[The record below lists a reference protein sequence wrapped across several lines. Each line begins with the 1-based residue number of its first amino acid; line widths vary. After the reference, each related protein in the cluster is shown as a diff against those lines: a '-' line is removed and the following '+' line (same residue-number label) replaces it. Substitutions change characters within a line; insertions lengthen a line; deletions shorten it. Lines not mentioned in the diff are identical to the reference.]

1 MLIKWQ
7 RPDFPGVTE
16 TFKYME
22 GLSEGLA
29 FGTGCKHFLL
39 GPQPL
44 TSFLFGKEGQERWE
58 GGKIGEKLANS
69 TSEILIMVF
78 ALARHGVSR
87 EVPCSALKG
96 ETHTHSHTI
105 FPGSS
110 GFASLLYGQN

>member
-1 MLIKWQ
+1 
-7 RPDFPGVTE
+7 
-16 TFKYME
+16 ME

-78 ALARHGVSR
+78 ALH
-87 EVPCSALKG
+87 
-96 ETHTHSHTI
+96 
-105 FPGSS
+105 
-110 GFASLLYGQN
+110 

>member
-1 MLIKWQ
+1 
-7 RPDFPGVTE
+7 
-16 TFKYME
+16 ME

-69 TSEILIMVF
+69 TSEGGNRRWKEEGGDMTQWIID
-78 ALARHGVSR
+78 
-87 EVPCSALKG
+87 
-96 ETHTHSHTI
+96 
-105 FPGSS
+105 
-110 GFASLLYGQN
+110 

>member
-1 MLIKWQ
+1 
-7 RPDFPGVTE
+7 
-16 TFKYME
+16 ME

-78 ALARHGVSR
+78 RFALMISGIGVYPCVFPCLDGEDPRPSAVMMVSR
-87 EVPCSALKG
+87 AAQPDIWLHPC
-96 ETHTHSHTI
+96 
-105 FPGSS
+105 P
-110 GFASLLYGQN
+110 